1 MNIPT
6 WLHRLHHRLFGPRLI
21 PRQTA
26 PHSRRSVRP
35 GLEVLEDRLTPAMIS
50 GGGGTTAPPPTLSQ
64 AFFSLALDGATIEA
78 TSQASDSIDNIDEY
92 FGSPSQVAAAEAK
105 AATRGINFDATMS
118 LLQILGSV
126 AGRNLNMVQA
136 DIAFYA
142 PYAEPFSELA
152 VFAGARAALQAVQLP
167 PSAP

>member
-1 MNIPT
+1 
-6 WLHRLHHRLFGPRLI
+6 
-21 PRQTA
+21 
-26 PHSRRSVRP
+26 
-35 GLEVLEDRLTPAMIS
+35 
-50 GGGGTTAPPPTLSQ
+50 
-64 AFFSLALDGATIEA
+64 
-78 TSQASDSIDNIDEY
+78 
-92 FGSPSQVAAAEAK
+92 
-105 AATRGINFDATMS
+105 MS